1 MVLVSSFGI
10 GWSAPVAG
18 TALVWVG
25 LAGKARDRA
34 NVGLMWAGKGDIP
47 SKRRM
52 VRKLER
58 VSFDT
63 AFIQQY
69 SIQSPQQPNPGF

>member
-25 LAGKARDRA
+25 LAGKAH
-34 NVGLMWAGKGDIP
+34 
-47 SKRRM
+47 
-52 VRKLER
+52 
-58 VSFDT
+58 DT
-63 AFIQQY
+63 KKHRWN
-69 SIQSPQQPNPGF
+69 SND